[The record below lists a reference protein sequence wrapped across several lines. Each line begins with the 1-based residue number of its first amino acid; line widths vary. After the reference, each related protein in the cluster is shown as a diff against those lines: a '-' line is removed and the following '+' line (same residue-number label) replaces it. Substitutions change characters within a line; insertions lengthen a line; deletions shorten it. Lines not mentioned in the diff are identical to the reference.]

1 MPLFESEANRRIRR
15 DMKVRQAM
23 RQMQKSMRQQEKFQT
38 DYVSA
43 ARKAREIG
51 DDAQYR
57 YLRGALKK
65 TLACKKL
72 LQRQLLAIQ
81 SAMMVKKQAESN
93 HEFAQSMGAL
103 SKDISRLFGAT
114 DLEKTQTDWEKAMLQ
129 AESMEE
135 RMNLF
140 LEGVEGSFAEEGI
153 SDEGVADE
161 ELDRMI
167 DAEVAVEQKNQ
178 IDELDEIR
186 AEIAKERGSK
196 EATR

>member
-23 RQMQKSMRQQEKFQT
+23 RQMQKNLRQQEKFQA
-38 DYVSA
+38 DYVVA
-43 ARKAREIG
+43 ARKAREVG
-51 DDAQYR
+51 DESQYR
-57 YLRGALKK
+57 YLRGALKR

-81 SAMMVKKQAESN
+81 SAMMVRQQAEAN
-93 HEFAQSMGAL
+93 HEFAQSMGTLA
-103 SKDISRLFGAT
+103 KDISGLFGAT
-114 DLEKTQTDWEKAMLQ
+114 DLEKTQAEWETAMLQ
-129 AESMEE
+129 AESMED

-140 LEGVEGSFAEEGI
+140 LEGVESEFAEEGV
-153 SDEGVADE
+153 SDAGVTNE

-167 DAEVAVEQKNQ
+167 DAEVAVEQKKQ
-178 IDELDEIR
+178 IDELDDIR
-186 AEIAKERGSK
+186 AEIARERGSK

>member
-23 RQMQKSMRQQEKFQT
+23 RQMQKSLRQQEKFQG
-38 DYVSA
+38 DYVLA

-51 DDAQYR
+51 DEAQYK

-65 TLACKKL
+65 TMACRKL
-72 LQRQLLAIQ
+72 LRRQLLAIQ

-93 HEFAQSMGAL
+93 HEFAKSMGAL

-114 DLEKTQTDWEKAMLQ
+114 DLEKTQADWEKAMLQ
-129 AESMEE
+129 AESMED

-140 LEGVEGSFAEEGI
+140 LEGVEGTFAEEGI
-153 SDEGVADE
+153 GEEGVADDE
-161 ELDRMI
+161 IDRMI
-167 DAEVAVEQKNQ
+167 DAEVAVGQKKQ
-178 IDELDEIR
+178 LDELDELR

>member
-15 DMKVRQAM
+15 EMKVRQAM
-23 RQMQKSMRQQEKFQT
+23 RQLQKNLKQQDGFQAE
-38 DYVSA
+38 YIAA

-51 DDAQYR
+51 DQAQYA

-65 TLACKKL
+65 TMTATKL

-81 SAMMVKKQAESN
+81 SALMIKKQAEAN

-114 DLEKTQTDWEKAMLQ
+114 DLEKTEANWERAMAQ
-129 AESMEE
+129 AETMEE

-140 LEGVEGSFAEEGI
+140 LEGVEGTFAAEGVSSEV
-153 SDEGVADE
+153 SDEDI
-161 ELDRMI
+161 DRLVQ
-167 DAEVAVEQKNQ
+167 AEVAVGQKKEL
-178 IDELDEIR
+178 DELDQLR

-196 EATR
+196 EASR